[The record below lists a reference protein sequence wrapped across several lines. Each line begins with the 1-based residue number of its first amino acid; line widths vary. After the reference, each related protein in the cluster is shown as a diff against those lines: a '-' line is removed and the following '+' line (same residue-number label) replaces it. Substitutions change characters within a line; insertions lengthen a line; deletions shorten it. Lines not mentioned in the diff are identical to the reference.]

1 MIVDDSNNIAINEC
15 IVLGIPLID
24 RQHANLIRITNNLNF
39 ACKKGLETA
48 NLRFINAVH
57 EAVDYVKYHF
67 STEEKLMVLLEYPEH
82 DQHKREH
89 GDFIWEILSRAKQF
103 EEGQDLV
110 PEKFVAFL
118 NNWIYSHIA
127 QSDKMF
133 ADYFIG
139 MNHHSKLRL
148 ILCGRPQLSANYA

>member
-1 MIVDDSNNIAINEC
+1 MNVDDSEYTAIDEC
-15 IVLGIPLID
+15 LVLGIPIID

-39 ACKKGLETA
+39 ACQKGLESA

-82 DQHKREH
+82 EKHKMEH
-89 GDFIWEILSRAKQF
+89 GDFIWEILSCAKQF

-110 PEKFVAFL
+110 PEKFAAFL
-118 NNWIYSHIA
+118 SKWVYSHIA
-127 QSDKMF
+127 SSDKMF
-133 ADYFIG
+133 ADYFMG